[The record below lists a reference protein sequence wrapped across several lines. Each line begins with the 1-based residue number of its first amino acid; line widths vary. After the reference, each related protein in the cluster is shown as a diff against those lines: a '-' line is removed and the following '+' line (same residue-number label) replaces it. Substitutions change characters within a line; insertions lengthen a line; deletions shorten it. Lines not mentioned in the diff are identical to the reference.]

1 MNDEN
6 DPFLVT
12 SKLEIQ
18 AILRSIEV
26 KRALLRMHVQGS
38 MVAIITTILEIDPAS
53 RTLLVDNSTDEEF
66 NRRIAQAKKVSFET
80 NLDKVSIQFSVPQV
94 TPCMQG
100 NLPALELNFP
110 GSLRRVQRREYYRVD
125 VPITEPASCT
135 VTLAGDSGMKTIVL
149 DIKDISAGGISVF
162 DNAHALDNSLG
173 TLYLDCRLELPEA
186 GTVVT
191 SLRVMRSQDERLNN
205 GKETRLL
212 GFQFFELP
220 NPMNFIVQ
228 QYIGKL
234 ERKLNAK
241 RRGFD

>member
-1 MNDEN
+1 
-6 DPFLVT
+6 
-12 SKLEIQ
+12 
-18 AILRSIEV
+18 
-26 KRALLRMHVQGS
+26 
-38 MVAIITTILEIDPAS
+38 
-53 RTLLVDNSTDEEF
+53 
-66 NRRIAQAKKVSFET
+66 
-80 NLDKVSIQFSVPQV
+80 
-94 TPCMQG
+94 
-100 NLPALELNFP
+100 
-110 GSLRRVQRREYYRVD
+110 VQRREYYRVD